1 MTHTSRRNPW
11 LSRAIVLLSMVVALG
26 ARVAAAEDVGAVA
39 ALEGTAEV
47 PRGGALTP
55 LAAGDVVQLGD
66 HVRTAAASRAK
77 LLFRDDSVLT
87 LAESS
92 ELVVDEQVAGA
103 APTTSFSLLLG
114 KVRAIV
120 NDRYSAKG
128 AEFEVKSPTAIAGV
142 RGTSFIAGYD
152 KGSDETQIVGLEH
165 TTVVRSAADPN
176 GNKKVMVGPGQSTT
190 IKRGSMPS
198 LPIKLP
204 DAQIRTL
211 TGQTTAK
218 GQGNN
223 KGGAANTT
231 AEPRVPRRE
240 GERVETPAGRVVD
253 QPIPIIKKGPVAPPP
268 PPVH

>member
-1 MTHTSRRNPW
+1 MTHTLRNPW
-11 LSRAIVLLSMVVALG
+11 ASRAIVLLSMLVLLG
-26 ARVAAAEDVGAVA
+26 ARTARAEDVGWVA
-39 ALEGTAEV
+39 ALDGTAEV
-47 PRGGALTP
+47 GRGGAWTP
-55 LAAGDVVQLGD
+55 LAQGDVVQLGD
-66 HVRTAAASRAK
+66 HVRTAAASRVK

-103 APTTSFSLLLG
+103 APTSSFSLLLG

-120 NDRYSAKG
+120 NERYSAKG

-142 RGTSFIAGYD
+142 RGTSFVAGYD
-152 KGSDETQIVGLEH
+152 PRRDETQVVGLEH
-165 TTVVRSAADPN
+165 TTWVHGTADPT
-176 GNKKVMVGPGQSTT
+176 GSHKVLVGPGQSTT
-190 IKRGSMPS
+190 IKRGSVPTRPHA
-198 LPIKLP
+198 LP
-204 DAQIRTL
+204 AAEIRNL

-218 GQGNN
+218 GQGN
-223 KGGAANTT
+223 KGKGAANTT